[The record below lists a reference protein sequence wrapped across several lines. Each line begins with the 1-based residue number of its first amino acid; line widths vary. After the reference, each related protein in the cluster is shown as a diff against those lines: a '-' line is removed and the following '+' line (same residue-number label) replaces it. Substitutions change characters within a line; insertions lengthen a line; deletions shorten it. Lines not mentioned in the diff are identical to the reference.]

1 MDKEN
6 NQYETVNSTFEI
18 SPYIHLFLFIPLSF
32 ACFFILMLLI
42 SKPPIFVLIPALAI
56 IAGVVFPLATQ
67 LSLFYRYIGGTVV
80 GKYIEKGDYFHS
92 PWTYYVQ
99 VDDGRWVEEFRV
111 QFDVYRML
119 SAGDTYLG
127 MGSHKYDV
135 EAYNV
140 SDVMESR
147 RLFEDLLELS
157 IDKSVPDAP
166 FIVTLVDTKRSRSSK
181 RKTSTYYNH
190 YDVRDNI

>member
-6 NQYETVNSTFEI
+6 NQYETINSTFEF

-32 ACFFILMLLI
+32 ACFFILVLLI

-56 IAGVVFPLATQ
+56 ISGVVFPLATQ

-80 GKYIEKGDYFHS
+80 GKYIEKGQYFNS

-99 VDDGRWVEEFRV
+99 VDDGRWVEEFHV
-111 QFDVYRML
+111 QFDVYRLL
-119 SAGDTYLG
+119 SVGDTYLG

-140 SDVMESR
+140 PDVMESR
-147 RLFEDLLELS
+147 RLFEGLLELS

-166 FIVTLVDTKRSRSSK
+166 FIVSLVDTRRSRGSK
-181 RKTSTYYNH
+181 NKTYTYYDH
-190 YDVRDNI
+190 YDVKDNI

>member
-6 NQYETVNSTFEI
+6 NQHETINSTFEL
-18 SPYIHLFLFIPLSF
+18 SPYIQLFLFIPLSI
-32 ACFFILMLLI
+32 ACFVILMLLL
-42 SKPPIFVLIPALAI
+42 SKPPIFVLIPALGF

-80 GKYIEKGDYFHS
+80 GKYIEKGQYSNS

-99 VDDGRWVEEFRV
+99 VDDGRWVEDFHV

-119 SAGDTYLG
+119 SVGDTYLG

-140 SDVMESR
+140 PDVMESR

-157 IDKSVPDAP
+157 MDKSVPDAP

-181 RKTSTYYNH
+181 GRTSTYYDH
-190 YDVRDNI
+190 YDVKDNI